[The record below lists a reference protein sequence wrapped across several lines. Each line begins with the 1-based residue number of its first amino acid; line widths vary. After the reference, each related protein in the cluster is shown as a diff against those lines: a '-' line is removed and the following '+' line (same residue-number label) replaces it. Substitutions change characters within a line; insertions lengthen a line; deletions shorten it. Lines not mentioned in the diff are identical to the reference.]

1 MVMDYNTSEGGTG
14 HPGFICHKQP
24 RIEYHLRERMRES
37 GFSDLRVS
45 STVESIREDED
56 WVYATYTDDEGKS
69 HEVRAKYLVGADG
82 KTGFTRKKYLEPRGV
97 KLEKL
102 PQCTYEEVWVALNWH
117 MRLPT
122 PETHPDFP
130 LWQNGLT
137 PQQVYDAFFPVD
149 FRFLCNPTR
158 AAVCGRFG
166 LDEDR
171 LWRFEYVVL
180 PGEDGNVMAGED
192 KVREIVY
199 PYLTHPASRY
209 GLGKGVIQY
218 PNDCIEVLR
227 CRPFS
232 FSARSCNR
240 WWLDRVILC
249 GDAAHVFP
257 PFGGQGIA
265 SGFRDAIALAWRLV
279 LATKPPAGDQ
289 KGVNADLLFSGWC
302 AERKQQFDKSLA
314 ATIENGELVTAT
326 NPLKIFIRDWYLW
339 LIQFVPSWKR
349 WLEQGQRREGMWK
362 YRWEDGKGMAFLQD
376 LGGGGN
382 CAQVYCTKLEVS
394 GKGKDQKEN
403 VEVLFTDDV
412 IFGGKKGVFQLVVLL
427 KSIRELH
434 QAKKAL
440 QGIMEASSGHLIT
453 EEASFILDDTKST
466 DLSPTTHPPVY
477 RLATSE
483 EFTASP
489 NSIGFRR
496 PPPLYYD
503 PHRLSKEVHGRRFV
517 ITRPD
522 RFIFAACD
530 SREDLLRVAK
540 AVALTARGALP

>member
-1 MVMDYNTSEGGTG
+1 MDYNTSEGGTG
-14 HPGFICHKQP
+14 HAGFICHKQP

-45 STVESIREDED
+45 STVESIREDD
-56 WVYATYTDDEGKS
+56 DFVYATYTDAEGKS

-102 PQCTYEEVWVALNWH
+102 PQCTYDEVWVALNWH

-130 LWQNGLT
+130 LWKKGFT
-137 PQQVYDAFFPVD
+137 PQQVYDAFFPTD

-158 AAVCGRFG
+158 PAVCGRFG

-192 KVREIVY
+192 KVRQIVY
-199 PYLTHPASRY
+199 PYLTHTASRY
-209 GLGKGVIQY
+209 GLGEGVIQY

-265 SGFRDAIALAWRLV
+265 SGFRDAIALAWRLA
-279 LATKPPAGDQ
+279 LATRQ
-289 KGVNADLLFSGWC
+289 KQVNADALFSGWC
-302 AERKQQFDKSLA
+302 AERKQQYDKSLA

-326 NPLKIFIRDWYLW
+326 NPLKIFVRDWYLW
-339 LIQFVPSWKR
+339 LLQFIPSWKR

-362 YRWEDGKGMAFLQD
+362 YRWEDGKGMAFLPD

-382 CAQVYCTKLEVS
+382 YAQVYCTKLSE
-394 GKGKDQKEN
+394 KGKERKEN
-403 VEVLFTDDV
+403 VEVLFTDDAV
-412 IFGGKKGVFQLVVLL
+412 FGAKKGIFQLVVML
-427 KSIRELH
+427 KNLSELDP
-434 QAKKAL
+434 AKEAL
-440 QGIMEASSGHLIT
+440 AGVTEASSGHLLT
-453 EEASFILDDTKST
+453 KEATFILDDTQSPNW
-466 DLSPTTHPPVY
+466 SPTANSELY
-477 RLATSE
+477 RLATAE
-483 EFTASP
+483 EFIASP
-489 NSIGFRR
+489 NDISLRR

-503 PHRLSKEVHGRRFV
+503 PHRLSKEAHGRRFV
-517 ITRPD
+517 IVRPD
-522 RFIFAACD
+522 RFIFAACN
-530 SREDLLRVAK
+530 SREELLRA
-540 AVALTARGALP
+540 ADALSGTARGAAL